1 MCQPTDSKD
10 VHADGTKR
18 AGEVIA
24 RHQKTLGRGFLIG
37 AVSVFISMFGAA
49 MTFPFLQAQRDNL
62 GCDALCFGT
71 MQSARSGLSLIGA
84 FVVGRLSDKVGRIN
98 CLWVG
103 LCASLISYILN
114 WRGASIFEMWL
125 SLIPSSLLNQNFG
138 VLKALFADYNSE
150 RGGTESDRVAAMGYL
165 GMVIGLAIMLGPIC
179 GATLLK
185 NYTQATAI
193 AFFLT
198 LLSGSL
204 LFFLPTPKP
213 RTMPVKDIMTSS
225 SCKAFP
231 ISKPSAITSFF
242 SMPAASTKGA
252 KLLFFI
258 RLTMALAFSIF
269 ISPYTVSLRARFS
282 FGPKDHAYFMGW
294 IGLWYALSQGVLAKY
309 FIGLTGEDPTPVLL
323 VCMVFLGIGRAIA
336 FLTSSLTTVYIIM
349 AFSVTSLGVVNTAIS
364 SACSRLAGP
373 DQVGG
378 LFGILETLENAA
390 GLVGPTI
397 GGLLNKFGSTAV
409 ISVVVG
415 LYSFVFFA
423 VMIFYKDTI
432 VKHCNQTPTPTLR
445 VSDDVVLQGTTLST
459 KEKTL

>member
-1 MCQPTDSKD
+1 MCQPTDSKE
-10 VHADGTKR
+10 VHPDGMKR
-18 AGEVIA
+18 TGEGIT
-24 RHQKTLGRGFLIG
+24 RHQKTLGRGFMIG
-37 AVSVFISMFGAA
+37 AVSVFISMFGAS

-71 MQSARSGLSLIGA
+71 MQSARSGLSLVGA
-84 FVVGRLSDKVGRIN
+84 FVIGRLSDKVGRIN

-103 LCASLISYILN
+103 LSASLTSYILN

-150 RGGTESDRVAAMGYL
+150 RGGTESERVSAMGYL
-165 GMVIGLAIMLGPIC
+165 GMVIGLAIMFGPIF
-179 GATLLK
+179 GATILK
-185 NYTQATAI
+185 NYTQATAV

-198 LLSGSL
+198 LISGSL
-204 LFFLPTPKP
+204 LYFLPSPKP
-213 RTMPVKDIMTSS
+213 KTHRDKDMTSS

-231 ISKPSAITSFF
+231 TSKPSAITSFF
-242 SMPAASTKGA
+242 NMPVASTKGA

-294 IGLWYALSQGVLAKY
+294 IGMWYALSQGLLAKY
-309 FIGLTGEDPTPVLL
+309 FIGLAGEDPTPVLL

-336 FLTSSLTTVYIIM
+336 FLTSSLSIVYIIM

-390 GLVGPTI
+390 GLVGPTV
-397 GGLLNKFGSTAV
+397 GGLLSKLGSMAV
-409 ISVVVG
+409 LSVVVG
-415 LYSFVFFA
+415 LYSFVFLA
-423 VMIFYKDTI
+423 VMLFYKSTI
-432 VKHCNQTPTPTLR
+432 VNHSHLVISPTHRLNE
-445 VSDDVVLQGTTLST
+445 DILQATSGA
-459 KEKTL
+459 KEKNL